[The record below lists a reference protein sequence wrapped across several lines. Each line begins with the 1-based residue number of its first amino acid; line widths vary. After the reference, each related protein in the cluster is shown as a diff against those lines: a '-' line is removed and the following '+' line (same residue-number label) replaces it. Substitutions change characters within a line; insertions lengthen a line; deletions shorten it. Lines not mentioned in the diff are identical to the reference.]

1 MANLDFTEL
10 DKWMTDLNNLQ
21 LDLHQTRASDD
32 KTNQNAVNNNN
43 SQPNN
48 KSSVQYRYSA
58 ELVDATHQNTRTGY
72 STQRVDDSIQGNC
85 YLPRTNLPH
94 IQQAQHDSQLKK
106 PQKTINFLNSTEA
119 RDTNNSQAIADIR
132 NRKYQ
137 KHEYGIQSSKDN
149 RSSYTL
155 SCNNGSCIGRSVLE
169 NSVTNSNDIN
179 NFNYGL
185 KNFKNKADYQTR
197 TTSGKEQKSVHWSE
211 DLDTSNSNRKQ
222 LTSDIATLNNNNKII
237 PTNFDSINTTIPTT
251 TTNNI
256 DSVTS
261 NVNNNLVNSYG
272 TGYPQFRRQQLS
284 VRDVSNDNVTKAY
297 SCSKNIEEFLR
308 RRSLSSNPANASN
321 QMIRSQ
327 SLYAYLSMRN
337 ESANN
342 VAKTSANALA
352 NTTFSIKP
360 DNSRNIVDVQP
371 KLPLKQMAVTTSTTP
386 NNNSNHRQSDN
397 YSEYSIARRSVCS
410 SVYGAESS
418 ISPNLSTELHLSSN
432 RRSISPSFQRFS
444 NQSETDGVVD
454 KHQSNKTNLTVQI
467 FLPDRTSIH
476 IPVHSTTT
484 TLQALQKLCSTNQ
497 KLLTMKHA
505 LVERIPVLHLERC
518 LEDDEYLFNYL
529 SSWKIGNENLIFL
542 EERQDLYGLFES
554 SKSWLG
560 EHHSTFNINSNKN
573 IFYRNENI
581 PIPVHTDQ
589 LYLRIGQTK
598 WKRRYCH
605 LNSNGFYVSKQ
616 KIMNKSQLTRL
627 NIFQPN
633 LYLYITIS
641 DQNQTESPTPFGM
654 VVRPHSTQQ
663 ADSRLIIEMCAI
675 NEESWRKWYS
685 LLRITLIGKRLYTNY
700 IVRMDTVKIH
710 RENFSH
716 SDYSL
721 RNSSR
726 FNSLNDRPISSTVSE
741 LDSDHILGDLHS
753 ITPNYKTNSAK
764 IEFPPKSGSYSV
776 TDLTKPIQLDNHMI
790 NGRNQQSNEASS
802 LTSLTLYPI
811 QTPSQKSINRQSR
824 LDKQNIKSVKKR
836 IFGNGPSARRCTRSI
851 SHISSPFNISL
862 PYWIRASYE
871 DKMNETLNETVL

>member
-10 DKWMTDLNNLQ
+10 DKWMTDLNKLQ
-21 LDLHQTRASDD
+21 SDLHQTRVSDD
-32 KTNQNAVNNNN
+32 KTYQHAVNNNN

-48 KSSVQYRYSA
+48 KTSVQYRHSA
-58 ELVDATHQNTRTGY
+58 ELVNAIHQNTRTGY
-72 STQRVDDSIQGNC
+72 STNRVNDSIQRNC
-85 YLPRTNLPH
+85 YLPRTNLSH
-94 IQQAQHDSQLKK
+94 IQQSQHDSHLNK
-106 PQKTINFLNSTEA
+106 PQRTINFLNSTGSH
-119 RDTNNSQAIADIR
+119 DINNSETITDIR
-132 NRKYQ
+132 NTKYQ

-149 RSSYTL
+149 RSFYTM
-155 SCNNGSCIGRSVLE
+155 SCNNGSCIGRNILE

-179 NFNYGL
+179 NFNHGL
-185 KNFKNKADYQTR
+185 KNYKNKADYQTR
-197 TTSGKEQKSVHWSE
+197 TTPGKEQKSVHWSE

-222 LTSDIATLNNNNKII
+222 LVSGITTLNNNNKII
-237 PTNFDSINTTIPTT
+237 PTIVDNVSTTIITT
-251 TTNNI
+251 ANNNT
-256 DSVTS
+256 DNVTS
-261 NVNNNLVNSYG
+261 NINNNHVNSYESC
-272 TGYPQFRRQQLS
+272 YSQPKRQQS
-284 VRDVSNDNVTKAY
+284 SERDVSNSNVTKAY

-321 QMIRSQ
+321 QMVRSQ

-342 VAKTSANALA
+342 VVKTSANA
-352 NTTFSIKP
+352 TFSIKP
-360 DNSRNIVDVQP
+360 DDSYNIVDVQA
-371 KLPLKQMAVTTSTTP
+371 KLPLKQLAVTTSTTL

-397 YSEYSIARRSVCS
+397 YSEYSIAQRSACS
-410 SVYGAESS
+410 SVYGAESAN
-418 ISPNLSTELHLSSN
+418 SPNLSTELHLPSY
-432 RRSISPSFQRFS
+432 RRSMSPSFQRSS
-444 NQSETDGVVD
+444 NQLETNGVVD
-454 KHQSNKTNLTVQI
+454 KHQSNKVNLTVQI

-484 TLQALQKLCSTNQ
+484 ALQALQMLTSTNQ

-518 LEDDEYLFNYL
+518 LEDDEYLLNYL

-542 EERQDLYGLFES
+542 EERHDLYGLFES
-554 SKSWLG
+554 PKSWLG
-560 EHHSTFNINSNKN
+560 EHHSIFNINSNKN
-573 IFYRNENI
+573 IFHRDENI
-581 PIPVHTDQ
+581 PIPVYTDQ
-589 LYLRIGQTK
+589 LFLRIGQTK

-616 KIMNKSQLTRL
+616 KIINKSSLTRL

-633 LYLYITIS
+633 LYLYITMS
-641 DQNQTESPTPFGM
+641 DQNKTEYPTPFGM

-675 NEESWRKWYS
+675 NEESWKKWYS

-700 IVRMDTVKIH
+700 VVRKDTVKIH

-716 SDYSL
+716 LDYSI
-721 RNSSR
+721 RNSSC

-741 LDSDHILGDLHS
+741 LDSDHILRDLHS
-753 ITPNYKTNSAK
+753 IGPNYKTNSTE

-776 TDLTKPIQLDNHMI
+776 TDLTKPIQLDNHI
-790 NGRNQQSNEASS
+790 SNGRHQQSNGASS

-851 SHISSPFNISL
+851 SQISSPFNISL

-871 DKMNETLNETVL
+871 DKVNETFNETVL